1 MARYL
6 FPLDPITIIVLTRIR
21 CHNFFIIII
30 YELVGKITTFIMNT
44 NDTPTLTRAQKSIPA
59 SLLKQL
65 RATAALMCYDDLFGQ
80 PTMPMQ
86 ELQRKIYNMYHG
98 NEDLNMIS
106 QVDMMCD
113 GKGSYSHMY
122 SIVQTVVTNAE
133 EDVNNDTASTSSS
146 RSLVLHPSLLAYDTH
161 IQYAF
166 RVHYIPLMLKAS
178 TKSLNKDRCTGR
190 FLMDLCKHTVANLK
204 KASIIADEWM
214 VNNDKPSGTNRDDLY
229 AHLLDNYEK
238 INPKEK
244 VFTGFANFICHT
256 KYNDR
261 SENLLNILSKND
273 EDGVNDTDASRACS
287 RKSTKTTKDKIRA
300 IEAGDSSI
308 FNSRGYTI
316 DSRMQMVE
324 IAQFQDAHKMEMIKN
339 SLEHLTNRNKLLLDE
354 RLQQINLAKIICP
367 LYDAQD
373 EHWMRVTQLTKDID
387 NLKKEIA
394 AEELKKWLNRC

>member
-1 MARYL
+1 M
-6 FPLDPITIIVLTRIR
+6 
-21 CHNFFIIII
+21 
-30 YELVGKITTFIMNT
+30 GKITTFIMNT
-44 NDTPTLTRAQKSIPA
+44 NDTPTLTRAQKSITA

-86 ELQRKIYNMYHG
+86 ELQRKIYNMYHW

-133 EDVNNDTASTSSS
+133 VDVNNDTASTSSS
-146 RSLVLHPSLLAYDTH
+146 RSLVLYPSVLAYDTH
-161 IQYAF
+161 IQYASG
-166 RVHYIPLMLKAS
+166 VHYIPLMLKAS

-214 VNNDKPSGTNRDDLY
+214 VNNDKPSGTSWDDLY

-256 KYNDR
+256 
-261 SENLLNILSKND
+261 E
-273 EDGVNDTDASRACS
+273 
-287 RKSTKTTKDKIRA
+287 
-300 IEAGDSSI
+300 
-308 FNSRGYTI
+308 
-316 DSRMQMVE
+316 
-324 IAQFQDAHKMEMIKN
+324 
-339 SLEHLTNRNKLLLDE
+339 
-354 RLQQINLAKIICP
+354 
-367 LYDAQD
+367 
-373 EHWMRVTQLTKDID
+373 
-387 NLKKEIA
+387 
-394 AEELKKWLNRC
+394 